1 MTAASPAAT
10 AADVRRL
17 ALLLPGTTEAPH
29 FDRTAFRVRRIY
41 STLPSGGQTANLRL
55 SPAEQSHWCGLLP
68 QALRPVPNRWGA
80 QGWTEVTLARIDLAD
95 LEILLRRA
103 WSGAGGRAGD
113 PRTLTET

>member
-10 AADVRRL
+10 AAEVRRL
-17 ALLLPGTTEAPH
+17 ALSLPGTTEAPH

-41 STLPSGGQTANLRL
+41 STLPAAGQVANLRL
-55 SPAEQSHWCGLLP
+55 SPEEQAHWCRLLP
-68 QALRPVPNRWGA
+68 EAVRPVPNRWGA
-80 QGWTEVTLARIDLAD
+80 QGWTEVTLDRIDLAD

-113 PRTLTET
+113 PRAMTEP